1 MQQFVFSFGSNS
13 IVQLRARVMNPTL
26 VSLPA
31 YTDNW
36 ARIFC
41 LSIPLWG
48 DSGVASLAPMPGART
63 YGALVAL
70 TSQEL
75 ERLDSYEKDYRRES
89 IDVFVKGEGGDFE
102 EKKAFAYLS
111 ESPYWEAPPTE
122 AYLTAIHLMLREQHP
137 CEVSDVI
144 SINGILQKQ
153 SPHEVKQLYTWRY
166 PGLSALSLSATI
178 VEVNARKSSH
188 WVMPHKISEIKAA
201 LARINIH
208 SAAQLASWLVKDR
221 GASLNSRLL
230 AANAEIFSDEDILL
244 FMRCFGIDN
253 I

>member
-1 MQQFVFSFGSNS
+1 
-13 IVQLRARVMNPTL
+13 MNPSI

-41 LSIPLWG
+41 LSVPLWG

-75 ERLDSYEKDYRRES
+75 ECLDSYEHQYRRES
-89 IDVFVKGEGGDFE
+89 IDVFVKGDNGDFE

-111 ESPYWEAPPTE
+111 ECPYWEAPPSE
-122 AYLTAIHLMLREQHP
+122 EYLTAIHLMLREQHS
-137 CEVSDVI
+137 CEVSDII
-144 SINGILQKQ
+144 SINGILQKD
-153 SPHEVKQLYTWRY
+153 SPHEVQQLYTWRY

-178 VEVNARKSSH
+178 VEVNARKSTH
-188 WVMPHKISEIKAA
+188 WVMPHKIPEIKAA
-201 LARINIH
+201 LAKVDVH
-208 SAAQLASWLVKDR
+208 SAAQLASWLVRDR
-221 GASLNSRLL
+221 GATLNARLR
-230 AANAEIFSDEDILL
+230 AANAETFSDEEILL
-244 FMRCFGIDN
+244 FMRCLGIDN
-253 I
+253 L